1 VWCVCLFV
9 RQIEALESRVELRT
23 LAGDSYLVNSWLTRG
38 DATPAERL
46 ELLKQAAAAQH
57 QELAGALL
65 APARASRG
73 VLCCRRSA
81 APAKYAVPWQL
92 VAPGAGGGAVLT
104 ALGNEMLGALAALPQ
119 QQQQLLVLFDG
130 STAASEEPASTV
142 TLDNET
148 TV

>member
-1 VWCVCLFV
+1 MFV

-57 QELAGALL
+57 QELAGELL
-65 APARASRG
+65 TPARVSRG
-73 VLCCRRSA
+73 VLCCRRPA
-81 APAKYAVPWQL
+81 APAKYAAPWQL

-104 ALGNEMLGALAALPQ
+104 ALSNEMLGALATLPQ
-119 QQQQLLVLFDG
+119 QQQHLVVLFDG
-130 STAASEEPASTV
+130 STAASEEPAPTV
-142 TLDNET
+142 TVGNEST
-148 TV
+148 A